1 MIDERTIESILDRI
15 DIVDVVRKYVPDLK
29 QKGANYQCCCP
40 FHQER
45 TPSFI
50 VNKARNT
57 WHCFGACAEGG
68 NAIKFVMKYNNA
80 TFPEAVRELALS

>member
-1 MIDERTIESILDRI
+1 MIDERTIESILDRV
-15 DIVDVVRKYVPDLK
+15 DIVDVVGRYVPDLK
-29 QKGANYQCCCP
+29 QKGSNYQCCCP
-40 FHQER
+40 FHSER

-68 NAIKFVMKYNNA
+68 NAIKFVMKYK
-80 TFPEAVRELALS
+80 TILSLKR